1 MHADFMKSQMQVHIY
16 LLQKCI
22 IAQHC
27 LVLIVSLLMAYVSAV
42 CMLQVVLF
50 FLEKQ
55 GELAQRLSAIRQKVP
70 NFGPDITDITAI
82 SSTISSTISQQHGGL
97 QTINSSV
104 SLAEE
109 GSSNFNNLK
118 KLEYETELNS
128 NINSINAVPTAHG
141 LPYLTHNELDELSRQ
156 YTAVGQDLVKLLR
169 FLQLNVTGLRKVS

>member
-1 MHADFMKSQMQVHIY
+1 MHYSNASAHIVQQVQCKRANTASSHMVCVGI
-16 LLQKCI
+16 CVC
-22 IAQHC
+22 AC
-27 LVLIVSLLMAYVSAV
+27 VS
-42 CMLQVVLF
+42 QVVLF

-70 NFGPDITDITAI
+70 NFGPEITDI
-82 SSTISSTISQQHGGL
+82 SSIATSGGL

-109 GSSNFNNLK
+109 GSNFNK
-118 KLEYETELNS
+118 KDYETELNS
-128 NINSINAVPTAHG
+128 NINALPTAHG

>member
-1 MHADFMKSQMQVHIY
+1 V
-16 LLQKCI
+16 
-22 IAQHC
+22 
-27 LVLIVSLLMAYVSAV
+27 
-42 CMLQVVLF
+42 LQVVLF

-70 NFGPDITDITAI
+70 NFGPEITDISAL
-82 SSTISSTISQQHGGL
+82 SSTITSGGL

-109 GSSNFNNLK
+109 GTSSFNNLNK
-118 KLEYETELNS
+118 KDYETELNS
-128 NINSINAVPTAHG
+128 NINALPTAHG

>member
-1 MHADFMKSQMQVHIY
+1 MHYSNASAHTFQQVQCKRANTASSHVVSIGICVCVY
-16 LLQKCI
+16 L
-22 IAQHC
+22 
-27 LVLIVSLLMAYVSAV
+27 
-42 CMLQVVLF
+42 LQVVLF

-70 NFGPDITDITAI
+70 NFGPEITDI
-82 SSTISSTISQQHGGL
+82 SSIAATGGL

-109 GSSNFNNLK
+109 GSNFNEK
-118 KLEYETELNS
+118 DYETELNS
-128 NINSINAVPTAHG
+128 NINALPTAHG